1 MNTTTNEFQFIHTH
15 EVKLPCGESFEVD
28 YLVTAEPV
36 PQYIPNDFT
45 GVDEFNGMSFDI
57 LAVERH
63 EIGLMPLPVA
73 IWKPGQDMARFRATL
88 QEKARDHYERRSG
101 SCNFE
106 TVTIHDQVQ
115 DVAVRVVETINLK
128 AA

>member
-1 MNTTTNEFQFIHTH
+1 MDTNVFQFTYTH
-15 EVKLPCGESFEVD
+15 PVELPCGKDWEFEYICEAQAVAVYEHDAHTGQD
-28 YLVTAEPV
+28 YF
-36 PQYIPNDFT
+36 D
-45 GVDEFNGMSFDI
+45 GVSFDI
-57 LAVERH
+57 LSCSLYGVED
-63 EIGLMPLPVA
+63 VA